1 MLDLR
6 TVFAQIYK
14 GLDPIITTH
23 GFSPVFPEGVKKNE
37 APIFERDEQS
47 ILLQYTSEKA
57 KLRVLYA
64 NGKIFLLAGE
74 TTAHDDDDSEFNPI
88 STNLLDLEEYGDKD
102 VKFIINEISDTITD
116 YYGTKQLAAKKSKM
130 PVPVSKSAAKS
141 GAMSYDPNTLAN
153 RLAGAYPELKDP
165 YRMNI
170 ETYGEFLAEDFF
182 VNHGNAVLHRAL
194 KENNSHNLR
203 KLFNLINEI
212 YEDGTNELQSLI
224 IVTIFG
230 SLKNDPA
237 KMKVLLEYISDSMME
252 PVIEVNRILG
262 KSKSANMRLENPPV
276 YKPKK
281 TKKKGGIMQML
292 GLE

>member
-6 TVFAQIYK
+6 TVFVQIYK
-14 GLDPIITTH
+14 GLDQVTAAH
-23 GFSPVFPEGVKKNE
+23 GFAPVFPEGVKKNE
-37 APIFERDEQS
+37 TPVFEREEQS
-47 ILLQYTSEKA
+47 MLLQYAGEKA
-57 KLRVLYA
+57 KLRILYA
-64 NGKIFLLAGE
+64 NGKIFLLSGE
-74 TTAHDDDDSEFNPI
+74 TTAHDDDDSEFTAI
-88 STNLLDLEEYGDKD
+88 STNLLDLEEYGEKD
-102 VKFIINEISDTITD
+102 VKFIVNEISDTILD
-116 YYGTKQLAAKKSKM
+116 YYGKKQLAAQKSKM

-141 GAMSYDPNTLAN
+141 GALSYDPNTLAN
-153 RLAGAYPELKDP
+153 RLAGAYPELKEP
-165 YRMNI
+165 YRINI

-182 VNHGNAVLHRAL
+182 VKHGNAVVHNAL
-194 KENNSHNLR
+194 RENNPQKLR
-203 KLFNLINEI
+203 KLFNVINEI

-224 IVTIFG
+224 VVTILG

-237 KMKVLLEYISDSMME
+237 KMKIMLEYISDSMME

-281 TKKKGGIMQML
+281 AKKKSGIMQML